1 MNNYV
6 VCILDKDIHYAKAFM
21 KVVALEHAGFTV
33 STRSA
38 CSEGCAGEIDV
49 CIGFGAAEK
58 ERESC
63 PKAFEPP
70 CGKYAGVSAILKEA
84 RAFVIDRISSGG
96 NEPMLYPKGFCHIGD
111 SSFGAGALLCVYAYA
126 GGLGTSCAAI
136 GIGRELARY
145 RGESVVYLSL
155 EDVEDLFLFPVGSRA
170 MRAEEILYRY
180 LRLLNTGAGQEGF
193 SRLFDTAFCRDE
205 YGLFRLAPDEGPGS
219 LAVLSPEDLYT
230 FLIYITGALR
240 LTRVVLDFGTRLNFL
255 RMFSGLLKPDE
266 AIFIEAIP
274 EGKEARTKR
283 PLFQEEKN
291 LTAAFPIC
299 EEDVRRQG
307 GYTDVGIANAFGL
320 AVKEIC
326 DRIAGD
332 IL

>member
-33 STRSA
+33 RTRSA

-49 CIGFGAAEK
+49 CVGFGATGK

-84 RAFVIDRISSGG
+84 GAFVIDRIGPGG
-96 NEPMLYPKGFCHIGD
+96 KEAALYPKGFWHM
-111 SSFGAGALLCVYAYA
+111 GAGTLLCVYAYA

-145 RGESVVYLSL
+145 RGESVIYLSL
-155 EDVEDLFLFPVGSRA
+155 EDVEDLFLFPVGLRA

-193 SRLFDTAFCRDE
+193 LRLFDTALRRDE

-219 LAVLSPEDLYT
+219 LAGLSPEELYT
-230 FLIYITGALR
+230 FLTHITGALG

-255 RMFSGLLKPDE
+255 KVFSGLMKPDE
-266 AIFIEAIP
+266 ALFLEVIP
-274 EGKEARTKR
+274 EGREAGTGRF
-283 PLFQEEKN
+283 LFQAEKS

-320 AVKEIC
+320 AVKELC
-326 DRIAGD
+326 DRILGD
-332 IL
+332 IS